1 MSFKITVLGSGAAIP
16 TTTRNP
22 SAMVLQMNNKHFL
35 VDCGEGTQMQMR
47 RFKLRFQRISHIFI
61 SHLHGDHF
69 FGLIGLISSYHLL
82 GRKDPLHIYAD
93 EKIRRVIEVQL
104 DASQTQLAYPLHFH
118 ALPATPALIYEDE
131 HQIVETFPLDH
142 RVQTNGFLFK
152 EKPRLRKIK
161 KSFINLEDVSVNEI
175 REIKAGADY
184 TSPSGKFY
192 PNSSITTDPLPP
204 RSFAYCSD
212 TRYTEDVIEHIS
224 GATLLYHEA
233 SFANDMENVA
243 NEKFH
248 STAMQAATI
257 AGKANALQ
265 LLLGHFSARYKQ
277 IDKLLDEARQVF
289 PETIAAEDGMTY
301 SVGKK

>member
-1 MSFKITVLGSGAAIP
+1 MSFKLTVLGSGAALP

-22 SAMVLQMNNKHFL
+22 SAMVLQMNNQHFMI
-35 VDCGEGTQMQMR
+35 DCGEGTQVQLR
-47 RFKLRFQRISHIFI
+47 RFKLKFQRINHIFI

-82 GRKDPLHIYAD
+82 GRKDPLHVYAD
-93 EKIRRVIEVQL
+93 EKIRQIIEVQL
-104 DASQTQLAYPLHFH
+104 EASQTQLVYPLQFH
-118 ALPATPALIYEDE
+118 VLPASPAMIYEDD
-131 HQIVETFPLDH
+131 HQTVETFPLDH
-142 RVQTNGFLFK
+142 RVQTNGFFFR

-161 KSFINLEDVSVNEI
+161 KSFINLEDVSVSEI

-184 TSPSGKFY
+184 ISPSGKIY

-204 RSFAYCSD
+204 QSFAYCSD
-212 TRYTEDVIEHIS
+212 TRYSEEVIEHIN

-243 NEKFH
+243 KQKFH

-257 AGKANALQ
+257 ASKAEAKQ

-277 IDKLLDEARQVF
+277 IDKLLDEARLIF
-289 PETIAAEDGMTY
+289 PETIAAEDGVTY
-301 SVGKK
+301 SIGKK